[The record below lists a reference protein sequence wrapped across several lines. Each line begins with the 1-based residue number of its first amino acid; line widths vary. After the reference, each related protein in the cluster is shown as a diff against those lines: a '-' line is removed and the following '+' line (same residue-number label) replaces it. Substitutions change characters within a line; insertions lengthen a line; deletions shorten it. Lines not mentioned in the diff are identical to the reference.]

1 MILRILCLLT
11 MFFCLSNL
19 VYSQTSVCNI
29 EKGEF
34 CYGFGYLKEE
44 FDNLT
49 NDGKYA
55 PIYNNNNMRLG
66 VGYGL
71 TDTIKL
77 TIIPSFK
84 VDVSDQSIAGQKPY
98 IGTQVIKTT
107 GKTNTNGKTNE
118 WLNLFPCWCYSYRI
132 T

>member
-1 MILRILCLLT
+1 MVLGI
-11 MFFCLSNL
+11 S
-19 VYSQTSVCNI
+19 
-29 EKGEF
+29 
-34 CYGFGYLKEE
+34 KEE

-84 VDVSDQSIAGQKPY
+84 VVRSDKSICRTTTVY
-98 IGTQVIKTT
+98 RNSSIKNHWEN
-107 GKTNTNGKTNE
+107 KYERQNKYE

-132 T
+132 NLID